1 MPELHLG
8 FMPDEEKLQFQTAEY
23 AAADASPRCGL
34 CKAEIGDTYYHLNG
48 SAICKVCAVQRQAN
62 PEPAGRAFG
71 KSVLYGLGAAL
82 AGSALY
88 GIVLLATGAEFA
100 LLSILIGIMVG
111 KAMMRGSGGRG
122 GRKFQIVAVLL
133 TYGSITA
140 GYLPAVVKGMYEKQ
154 QKSEVT
160 AVATPN
166 KPIAPG
172 RAVLA
177 LLVFFVLMIGLAL
190 AAPFLMLT
198 AGFSGILSIAIIFF
212 GLQRAW
218 HKTAGDHFVLTGPY
232 PSAGA

>member
-1 MPELHLG
+1 
-8 FMPDEEKLQFQTAEY
+8 MPDEDKLQFQTAEY

-62 PEPAGRAFG
+62 PEPPAGRAFG

-133 TYGSITA
+133 TYGSITT
-140 GYLPAVVKGMYEKQ
+140 GYMPVVVKGMYEKRP
-154 QKSEVT
+154 KSEVT

-177 LLVFFVLMIGLAL
+177 LLVFLVLMIGLAL

-198 AGFSGILSIAIIFF
+198 AGFSGILSIAILFF

-218 HKTAGDHFVLTGPY
+218 HATGGSHLVLTGPY
-232 PSAGA
+232 SSATA